1 MIEITAAD
9 GHIFSAYK
17 ADPADSP
24 KGVVVILQEV
34 FGVNA
39 HIRKLADAFAAQG
52 FLGVAPS
59 LFDRAEKAVELGYDE
74 AAIAKG
80 LQLTKTLGESPFF
93 DIQATINTFREIG
106 KVALVG
112 FDWGGFLAYHAANR
126 LQGVATVVSYYGCG
140 IVNDGSQRRKIP
152 TLLHFGTLDPYIP
165 VDQIT
170 AFRMARPDLHIC
182 TYAAGHHFAC
192 EDRETYNAA
201 ATQKA
206 WESTLQHVTHILEGP
221 PVVTLKNQGAYA
233 AVSAGKEKK
242 KKPVTVDD
250 DMGPPM

>member
-9 GHIFSAYK
+9 GHIFTAYR

-39 HIRKLADAFAAQG
+39 HIRKSADAFAAQG
-52 FLGVAPS
+52 FLAVAPS
-59 LFDRAEKAVELGYDE
+59 LFDRAEKTVEQGYDE
-74 AAIAKG
+74 ASVSKG
-80 LQLTKTLGESPFF
+80 LELTKTLGENPFV
-93 DIQATINTFREIG
+93 DIQATVNTFRELG

-112 FDWGGFLAYHAANR
+112 FDWGGFLAYQAANR
-126 LQGVATVVSYYGCG
+126 VQGVATVVSYYGCG
-140 IVNDGSQRRKIP
+140 IVNDALQRRKIP
-152 TLLHFGTLDPYIP
+152 ALLHFGTLDPYILL
-165 VDQIT
+165 DQIT
-170 AFRMARPDLHIC
+170 AFRAQRPDIRVC

-201 ATQKA
+201 ATEKA
-206 WESTLQHVTHILEGP
+206 WCATLEHLTHNLVGP

-233 AVSAGKEKK
+233 APSVAKEKK